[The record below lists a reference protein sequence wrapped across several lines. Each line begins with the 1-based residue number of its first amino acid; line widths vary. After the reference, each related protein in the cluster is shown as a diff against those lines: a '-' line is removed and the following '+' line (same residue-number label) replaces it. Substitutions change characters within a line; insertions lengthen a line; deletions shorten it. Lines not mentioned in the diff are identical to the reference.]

1 MSASEK
7 KSKRNGIIG
16 TILFHAL
23 LLIAFLFLGLTYQ
36 DPPPPEEGISINFGF
51 MDEGVGEVNPE
62 AEEETIKIVQE
73 EVIEQQIESNEEIVT
88 QTTVETP
95 AVETTEEKKEE
106 VIKDEPLEEVK
117 PEVNIK
123 ALYPGKKE
131 NSETSEGDNNSEG
144 TQGIIEGDPDA
155 SSHEGGGIGEDGT
168 AYQLGD
174 REVTFDPPVIYES
187 EVEGKVAVRI
197 IVDPSGKVFFAS
209 PGEKGTTTSDQELS
223 RKAKNAALKRKYK
236 PIPGA
241 SNQQGIVIYTFK
253 KIDAQESDTLYKN

>member
-51 MDEGVGEVNPE
+51 IDEGSGEVEPE
-62 AEEETIKIVQE
+62 AEEETIEIVQE

-95 AVETTEEKKEE
+95 SVETTEEKKEE
-106 VIKDEPLEEVK
+106 VIKDEPLEEVIEEKK

-123 ALYPGKKE
+123 ALYPGKRE
-131 NSETSEGDNNSEG
+131 NTKTSEGENNGEG
-144 TQGIIEGDPDA
+144 NQGSIDGDPDA
-155 SSHEGGGIGEDGT
+155 AAHEGGGIGEDGT
-168 AYQLGD
+168 AYQLGG
-174 REVTFDPPVIYES
+174 RSVQFKPKPIYKIQ
-187 EVEGKVAVRI
+187 VEGKVVVI
-197 IVDPSGKVFFAS
+197 ITVDRSGNVINAI
-209 PGEKGTTTSDQELS
+209 PGAKGSTTLNKQLLQ
-223 RKAKNAALKRKYK
+223 RAKAAALKTKFNPK
-236 PIPGA
+236 QSAPT
-241 SNQQGIVIYTFK
+241 NQQGKIIYHF
-253 KIDAQESDTLYKN
+253 SLN

>member
-23 LLIAFLFLGLTYQ
+23 LLVAFLFLGLTYQ

-51 MDEGVGEVNPE
+51 IDKGSGEVEPE
-62 AEEETIKIVQE
+62 AEEETIEIVQE

-106 VIKDEPLEEVK
+106 VIKDEPLEEVIEEKK

-131 NSETSEGDNNSEG
+131 DSETSEGENNGERN
-144 TQGIIEGDPDA
+144 QGIIEGDPDA
-155 SSHEGGGIGEDGT
+155 SAHEGGGIGEDGT
-168 AYQLGD
+168 TYQLGG
-174 REVTFDPPVIYES
+174 RNVEFKPKPIYEIQ
-187 EVEGKVAVRI
+187 VEGKVVVVI
-197 IVDPSGKVFFAS
+197 TVDRSGNVINAI
-209 PGEKGTTTSDQELS
+209 PGIKGSTTLNKQLLQ
-223 RKAKNAALKRKYK
+223 RAKAAALKTKFNPK
-236 PIPGA
+236 QSAPT
-241 SNQQGIVIYTFK
+241 NQQGKIIYHF
-253 KIDAQESDTLYKN
+253 SLN